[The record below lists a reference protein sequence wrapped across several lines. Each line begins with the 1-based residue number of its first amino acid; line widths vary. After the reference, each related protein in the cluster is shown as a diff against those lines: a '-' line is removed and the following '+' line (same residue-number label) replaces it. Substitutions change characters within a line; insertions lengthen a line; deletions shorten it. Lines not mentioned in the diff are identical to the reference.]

1 MATIIIT
8 ISRFLII
15 ILGAFYTL
23 FCFTV
28 FSPSNAGR
36 QDIILNRQVKN
47 LFVMHFFCYLVL
59 YIRTENINIIMFYGA
74 QVIFIFMIQFLYRHI
89 YPHSSRLIV
98 NNMCFLLVAGLVM
111 LTRLNYDQ
119 AVRQGGIIV
128 VSMIVLLCIPYLI
141 IKLNNLDQLYWWYC
155 IGGILALISVFAVG
169 STINGAK
176 NWLKIGPLLF
186 QPSEFVKILFIYFV
200 ASMLAK
206 SSKFKHVVLTTA
218 IAALHVVILVL
229 ETDLGGALLF
239 FVVYLVMLYVATG
252 NHLYFLSGLAAG
264 SFAATIAFKLFSHVQ
279 VRVEAWRNPWPIIDG
294 RGAQIAQSLFAIGTG
309 GWFGLGLGGGM
320 PYRIPVVISDFI
332 FAGIAE
338 ELGTIFALC
347 LTLVCV
353 SCFILFIDI
362 AMRHKQ
368 PFFKLLAI
376 GFGICYMFQVFLNIG
391 GVTKFIPSTGVTL
404 PFVSHGGSS
413 IVSSFVIF
421 NILQG
426 LHIIVQKE
434 EEANE
439 KGIEKV
445 SRNQCEKENA
455 SEANRVNEKRKQKKK
470 EEKTVK

>member
-8 ISRFLII
+8 ISKYLII
-15 ILGAFYTL
+15 ILGALYTL
-23 FCFTV
+23 FCFTI

-36 QDIILNRQVKN
+36 QDAILKRQVKN
-47 LFVMHFFCYLVL
+47 LFLMQFLCYLVL
-59 YIRTENINIIMFYGA
+59 YIRTENTNVIIFYGA
-74 QVIFIFMIQFLYRHI
+74 QVIFIILIQNLYRHI

-98 NNMCFLLVAGLVM
+98 NNMCFLLVVGLVM
-111 LTRLNYDQ
+111 LTRLNFDQ
-119 AVRQGGIIV
+119 GVRQGFIIV
-128 VSMIVLLCIPYLI
+128 VSMLVLLCIPYLI
-141 IKLNNLDQLYWWYC
+141 VRLNSLDTLYWWYC
-155 IGGILALISVFAVG
+155 AGGILTLASVFVVG
-169 STINGAK
+169 STINGAT
-176 NWLKIGPLLF
+176 NWIKLGSFAF
-186 QPSEFVKILFIYFV
+186 QPSEFAKIIFIYFV
-200 ASMLAK
+200 ASMLSA
-206 SSKFKHVVLTTA
+206 STKFKHVALTTG

-252 NHLYFLSGLAAG
+252 NHFYFLSGLVAG
-264 SFAATIAFKLFSHVQ
+264 SLAATAAFKLFSHVQ

-320 PYRIPVVISDFI
+320 PYRVPVVISDFI
-332 FAGIAE
+332 FSGIAE
-338 ELGTIFALC
+338 EFGTIFALC

-353 SCFILFIDI
+353 SCFVLFIDI

-368 PFFKLLAI
+368 SFYKLLAI
-376 GFGICYMFQVFLNIG
+376 GFGICYIFQVFLNIG

-439 KGIEKV
+439 KGT
-445 SRNQCEKENA
+445 EKENTVKTGRDV
-455 SEANRVNEKRKQKKK
+455 ERRKPKKK
-470 EEKTVK
+470 EEKAVK